1 MSEFGA
7 GRTDVASALGQTT
20 GASSQP
26 AHSSGSSLQ
35 DSGIHG
41 SVDMSL
47 SNLQEIV
54 KDREAWRAAVHEV
67 AKESDT
73 TELPNKTN
81 SKRAHLGGC
90 CSFIMHMDMLMKSEY
105 IMLCQSNNKKIKT
118 LPPVI
123 LKNEPDLSHS
133 LGLYLGPGCQLFN
146 LRNI

>member
-1 MSEFGA
+1 MRWVDGITDSTDMRMSKL
-7 GRTDVASALGQTT
+7 R
-20 GASSQP
+20 
-26 AHSSGSSLQ
+26 
-35 DSGIHG
+35 
-41 SVDMSL
+41 
-47 SNLQEIV
+47 EIV

-67 AKESDT
+67 AKDSDT

-123 LKNEPDLSHS
+123 LKNVILKNEPDLSHS